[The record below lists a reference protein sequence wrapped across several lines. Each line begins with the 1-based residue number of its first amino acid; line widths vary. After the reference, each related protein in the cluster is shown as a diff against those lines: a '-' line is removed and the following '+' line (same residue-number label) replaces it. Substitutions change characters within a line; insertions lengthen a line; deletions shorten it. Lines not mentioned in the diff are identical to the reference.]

1 MPEPKP
7 QSVALD
13 ELGSSGLKRSGQRG
27 LVYEEFLPQ
36 LQDERARKVY
46 REMRDNDPTVG
57 AVLYAIEMLIRQAE
71 WRVEGED
78 EDLVEFI
85 ESCLT
90 DMSHSWED
98 FLAEVLSMLTYG
110 WAWTEIVYKR
120 RLGPDQK
127 DPSKRSQYNDGKI
140 GWRKLPLRSQDSLS
154 EWIFDEEGGV
164 QAMQQMAPPDYK
176 IVEIPI
182 ERSLL
187 FRTGLHKGNP
197 EGRSILRSAYRPWL
211 FKKRIEEI
219 EGIGVERDLAGMPVI
234 YRTGEIASVYD
245 AELKKILRNVRR
257 DEQEGVLLPLAYDD
271 KGNKMLTFE
280 LLSSAG
286 SRQLD
291 VNAIIDRYDKRIAM
305 TCLADFILL
314 GQQAVGSFALASSKT
329 ELFAVAIG
337 TILKSIAS
345 VFNLYAIPR
354 LIAVNGL
361 VPKEP
366 KDMPKLVPGD
376 VESPDLM
383 QLGAYI
389 TALAGAGATLFPDE
403 ELESHLRKLA
413 DLPKKSEEVKALP
426 SPVPPQPKAPKMQPV
441 EVLPA
446 AVPKTPKAPKATLVQ
461 PKEPPVEK
469 VELRMPG
476 RVTKKVLR
484 DDQGRITSV
493 EETFDE

>member
-1 MPEPKP
+1 MPETKP
-7 QSVALD
+7 QSIATD
-13 ELGSSGLKRSGQRG
+13 ELGSTGLKRSGQRG
-27 LVYEEFLPQ
+27 LIYEEFLPQ
-36 LQDERARKVY
+36 LQDERARKVF

-78 EDLVEFI
+78 EDLVEFV

-90 DMSHSWED
+90 DMSTSWED
-98 FLAEVLSMLTYG
+98 FLAEVLSMLVYG
-110 WAWTEIVYKR
+110 WSWHEVVYKR

-140 GWRKLPLRSQDSLS
+140 GWRKFPIRSQDSLS
-154 EWIFDEEGGV
+154 EWIFDDEGGV

-234 YRTGEIASVYD
+234 YRDGTIAAAYD
-245 AELKKILRNVRR
+245 DELKKILRNVRR
-257 DEQEGVLLPLAYDD
+257 DEQEGVLLPLAYDEN
-271 KGNKMLTFE
+271 GNKLLTFE
-280 LLSSAG
+280 LLSAAG

-291 VNAIIDRYDKRIAM
+291 TDKIINRYDKRIAM
-305 TCLADFILL
+305 VVLADFILL
-314 GQQAVGSFALASSKT
+314 GQQAVGSFALADNKT
-329 ELFAVAIG
+329 AMFAVAIG
-337 TILKSIAS
+337 TILKGIAS

-376 VESPDLM
+376 IESPDLG

-389 TALAGAGATLFPDE
+389 TALAGAGAPLFPDAD
-403 ELESHLRKLA
+403 LEDHLRKIG
-413 DLPKKSEEVKALP
+413 DLPLRSEEAKALP
-426 SPVPPQPKAPKMQPV
+426 PVSQPPAKAPKTPPSV
-441 EVLPA
+441 GEIAPPA
-446 AVPKTPKAPKATLVQ
+446 ARPVKAPKTTLVQ
-461 PKEPPVEK
+461 PKTPPGAETKAK
-469 VELRMPG
+469 V
-476 RVTKKVLR
+476 
-484 DDQGRITSV
+484 
-493 EETFDE
+493 

>member
-1 MPEPKP
+1 MPDVAKP
-7 QSVALD
+7 RSIATD
-13 ELGSSGLKRSGQRG
+13 ELGSTGLKRSGQRG

-78 EDLVEFI
+78 EDMVEFI

-90 DMSHSWED
+90 DMSTSWED
-98 FLAEVLSMLTYG
+98 FLAEVLSMLVYG
-110 WAWTEIVYKR
+110 WSWVEVVYKR

-140 GWRKLPLRSQDSLS
+140 GWRKFPIRSQDSLS
-154 EWIFDEEGGV
+154 EWVFDEEGGV
-164 QAMQQMAPPDYK
+164 QAMVQMAPPDYK

-187 FRTGLHKGNP
+187 FRTGLHKNNP
-197 EGRSILRSAYRPWL
+197 EGRSILRCAYRPWL

-245 AELKKILRNVRR
+245 DELKKILRNVRR
-257 DEQEGVLLPLAYDD
+257 DEQEGVLLPLAYDEN
-271 KGNKMLTFE
+271 GNKLLTFE

-286 SRQLD
+286 QRQLD
-291 VNAIIDRYDKRIAM
+291 TDKILNRYNKLIAM

-329 ELFAVAIG
+329 ELFSVAIG

-354 LIAVNGL
+354 LVAVNGMT
-361 VPKEP
+361 P
-366 KDMPKLVPGD
+366 KDAKGMPKLVPGD
-376 VESPDLM
+376 VETPNL
-383 QLGAYI
+383 QELGAYI

-403 ELESHLRKLA
+403 DLESHLRKLA
-413 DLPKKSEEVKALP
+413 DLPEKSEEAKALP
-426 SPVPPQPKAPKMQPV
+426 SPVPPQPKAPKVQPV
-441 EVLPA
+441 APQVIPP
-446 AVPKTPKAPKATLVQ
+446 VPKAPSKTPKVTMVQ
-461 PKEPPVEK
+461 PKVGEGSK
-469 VELRMPG
+469 A
-476 RVTKKVLR
+476 
-484 DDQGRITSV
+484 
-493 EETFDE
+493 